1 MSPMSELS
9 SSSGSSRTSLR
20 SSSIVSASNILL
32 EEEGEAEVEV
42 TDLCRELLL
51 FAASD
56 SRIVGLIRSFLT
68 PWLQVYFPENSLEF
82 EIITVKENC
91 DSEPSKKSRS
101 TNFEEARKNLLK
113 HACARIDTQR
123 KHAVLL
129 KESTKNNEEVGREIL
144 SQLKAMSQQQEIDK
158 VKLFTEEVD
167 KITSLIIG
175 LSSRLVKVSASGAKM
190 NSHPDEKLQR
200 MEAERRDKLEE
211 QLDEARKLRQSIFRR
226 GDLVFSILRKYL
238 DSRSVESFGGFIK
251 EKIRLILENRQ
262 HSEMLK
268 TEEDILKSLKEYN
281 SVTGV
286 MII

>member
-1 MSPMSELS
+1 M
-9 SSSGSSRTSLR
+9 
-20 SSSIVSASNILL
+20 
-32 EEEGEAEVEV
+32 
-42 TDLCRELLL
+42 
-51 FAASD
+51 
-56 SRIVGLIRSFLT
+56 
-68 PWLQVYFPENSLEF
+68 
-82 EIITVKENC
+82 
-91 DSEPSKKSRS
+91 
-101 TNFEEARKNLLK
+101 K

-123 KHAVLL
+123 KHQQLL

-144 SQLKAMSQQQEIDK
+144 SRLKDMSQQQEIDK

-190 NSHPDEKLQR
+190 NSHPDEKLQVKYPRNLDAFFGRYWRSFFVTGQYFQR

>member
-1 MSPMSELS
+1 M
-9 SSSGSSRTSLR
+9 
-20 SSSIVSASNILL
+20 
-32 EEEGEAEVEV
+32 
-42 TDLCRELLL
+42 
-51 FAASD
+51 
-56 SRIVGLIRSFLT
+56 
-68 PWLQVYFPENSLEF
+68 
-82 EIITVKENC
+82 
-91 DSEPSKKSRS
+91 
-101 TNFEEARKNLLK
+101 K

-123 KHAVLL
+123 KHQQLL

-144 SQLKAMSQQQEIDK
+144 SQLKDVSQQQEIDK

-190 NSHPDEKLQR
+190 NSHPDEKLQVKYPRNLDAFFGGIGVLCNRAIFQR

>member
-1 MSPMSELS
+1 M
-9 SSSGSSRTSLR
+9 
-20 SSSIVSASNILL
+20 
-32 EEEGEAEVEV
+32 
-42 TDLCRELLL
+42 
-51 FAASD
+51 
-56 SRIVGLIRSFLT
+56 
-68 PWLQVYFPENSLEF
+68 
-82 EIITVKENC
+82 
-91 DSEPSKKSRS
+91 
-101 TNFEEARKNLLK
+101 K

-123 KHAVLL
+123 KHQQLL

-144 SQLKAMSQQQEIDK
+144 SQLKDMSQQQEIDK

-190 NSHPDEKLQR
+190 NSHPDEKLQVKYPRNLDAFFGGIGVLYNRAIFQR

>member
-1 MSPMSELS
+1 
-9 SSSGSSRTSLR
+9 
-20 SSSIVSASNILL
+20 
-32 EEEGEAEVEV
+32 
-42 TDLCRELLL
+42 
-51 FAASD
+51 
-56 SRIVGLIRSFLT
+56 
-68 PWLQVYFPENSLEF
+68 
-82 EIITVKENC
+82 
-91 DSEPSKKSRS
+91 
-101 TNFEEARKNLLK
+101 
-113 HACARIDTQR
+113 
-123 KHAVLL
+123 
-129 KESTKNNEEVGREIL
+129 
-144 SQLKAMSQQQEIDK
+144 MSQQQEIDK

-190 NSHPDEKLQR
+190 NSHSDEKLQVKYPRNLDAFFGGIGVLYNRAIFQR

>member
-1 MSPMSELS
+1 MGKGFNLFMTYFII
-9 SSSGSSRTSLR
+9 SG
-20 SSSIVSASNILL
+20 
-32 EEEGEAEVEV
+32 
-42 TDLCRELLL
+42 
-51 FAASD
+51 
-56 SRIVGLIRSFLT
+56 SFLT

-123 KHAVLL
+123 KHALLL

-190 NSHPDEKLQR
+190 NSHPDEKLQVKYPR
-200 MEAERRDKLEE
+200 NWNAFFGRYWLFFCNR
-211 QLDEARKLRQSIFRR
+211 AIFSEK
-226 GDLVFSILRKYL
+226 G
-238 DSRSVESFGGFIK
+238 SR
-251 EKIRLILENRQ
+251 EK
-262 HSEMLK
+262 
-268 TEEDILKSLKEYN
+268 
-281 SVTGV
+281 G
-286 MII
+286 

>member
-1 MSPMSELS
+1 MGKGFHLFMTCFIF
-9 SSSGSSRTSLR
+9 SG
-20 SSSIVSASNILL
+20 
-32 EEEGEAEVEV
+32 
-42 TDLCRELLL
+42 
-51 FAASD
+51 
-56 SRIVGLIRSFLT
+56 SFLT

-123 KHAVLL
+123 KHALLL

-190 NSHPDEKLQR
+190 NSHPDEKLQ
-200 MEAERRDKLEE
+200 
-211 QLDEARKLRQSIFRR
+211 
-226 GDLVFSILRKYL
+226 VKYPRNWDAFFWTVL
-238 DSRSVESFGGFIK
+238 AFFF
-251 EKIRLILENRQ
+251 
-262 HSEMLK
+262 
-268 TEEDILKSLKEYN
+268 
-281 SVTGV
+281 
-286 MII
+286 

>member
-1 MSPMSELS
+1 M
-9 SSSGSSRTSLR
+9 
-20 SSSIVSASNILL
+20 
-32 EEEGEAEVEV
+32 
-42 TDLCRELLL
+42 
-51 FAASD
+51 
-56 SRIVGLIRSFLT
+56 
-68 PWLQVYFPENSLEF
+68 
-82 EIITVKENC
+82 
-91 DSEPSKKSRS
+91 
-101 TNFEEARKNLLK
+101 K

-123 KHAVLL
+123 KHQQLL

-144 SQLKAMSQQQEIDK
+144 SQLKDMSQQQEIDK

-190 NSHPDEKLQR
+190 NSHPDEKLQVKYPRNLDAFFGGIGVLSNRAIFQR